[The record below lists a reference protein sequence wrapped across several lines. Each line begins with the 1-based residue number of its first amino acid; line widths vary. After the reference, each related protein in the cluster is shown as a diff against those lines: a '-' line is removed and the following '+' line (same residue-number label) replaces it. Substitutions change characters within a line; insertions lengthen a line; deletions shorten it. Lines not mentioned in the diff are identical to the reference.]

1 MNCVKLTQGED
12 CPDQRAP
19 AQPPARHRPG
29 QHGPQHKQG
38 GVVETRNI
46 NIETR
51 NFLTEDCLN
60 VVLRNILKSRSVLD

>member
-1 MNCVKLTQGED
+1 MVHMIILINCVKLTQGKD
-12 CPDQRAP
+12 GPDQRAP

-46 NIETR
+46 NIELSVQENKAT
-51 NFLTEDCLN
+51 
-60 VVLRNILKSRSVLD
+60 KSKTV